1 MSNNPYQ
8 SPQAGGWTTADLASV
23 SDRTRFIRNTYIH
36 LAGALLAFA
45 AIDFVAITLFDKQ
58 IGQLTAM
65 VTGGW
70 TWLVFLGGVM
80 AVGFVADKWAHSN
93 TSRSM
98 QYVGLG
104 VYTLAQAI
112 MFLPLL
118 YIASN
123 PRFGGPSVIPSA
135 GIMTLAVVGGL
146 TAVVFLTKADFSF
159 MRYALWIGGI
169 AAMGLIVASIF
180 IGFDL
185 GTWFSAAMIIL
196 SAGSILYSTSNVMHH
211 YNTNQHVAASL
222 ALFSSVTLM
231 LWYVIRLFMSF
242 DE

>member
-1 MSNNPYQ
+1 MSQNPYQ
-8 SPQAGGWTTADLASV
+8 SPQQVATWTTAEHASV
-23 SDRTRFIRNTYIH
+23 GERTAFIRNTYLH

-45 AIDFVAITLFDKQ
+45 AIDFVAIQLFDQQ

-80 AVGFVADKWAHSN
+80 AVGWIADNWAHSN
-93 TSRSM
+93 TSRGM
-98 QYVGLG
+98 QYAGLG
-104 VYTLAQAI
+104 VYTVAQAVL
-112 MFLPLL
+112 FLPLL
-118 YIASN
+118 YIASH
-123 PRFGGPSVIPSA
+123 FGGASVIPAA
-135 GIMTLAVVGGL
+135 GVMTLAIVGGL
-146 TAVVFLTKADFSF
+146 SAVVFLTKGDFSF
-159 MRYALWIGGI
+159 LKYGLWIGGI

-185 GTWFSAAMIIL
+185 GMWFSAAMIIFA
-196 SAGSILYSTSNVMHH
+196 AGSILYSTSNVLHH

-231 LWYVIRLFMSF
+231 LWYVIQLFMSF

>member
-1 MSNNPYQ
+1 MSQNPYQ
-8 SPQAGGWTTADLASV
+8 SPQQTATWTTAEHAAV
-23 SDRTRFIRNTYIH
+23 GERTKFIRNTYLH

-45 AIDFVAITLFDKQ
+45 AIDFVAIQLFDEQ
-58 IGQLTAM
+58 IGKLTAL

-80 AVGFVADKWAHSN
+80 AVGFIADKWAHSN

-98 QYVGLG
+98 QYAGLG
-104 VYTLAQAI
+104 VYTLAQAV

-118 YIASN
+118 YIASH
-123 PRFGGPSVIPSA
+123 FGGDSVIPAA
-135 GIMTLAVVGGL
+135 GVMTLAIVGGL
-146 TAVVFLTKADFSF
+146 TAVVFLTKGDFSF
-159 MRYALWIGGI
+159 LKYGLWIGGI

-185 GTWFSAAMIIL
+185 GMWFSAAMIIFA
-196 SAGSILYSTSNVMHH
+196 AGSILYSTSNVLHH

-231 LWYVIRLFMSF
+231 LWYVIQIFMSF

>member
-1 MSNNPYQ
+1 MSQNPYQ
-8 SPQAGGWTTADLASV
+8 SPQAGGWTTADLANV
-23 SDRTRFIRNTYIH
+23 DERTKFIRNTYLH
-36 LAGALLAFA
+36 LAGAMLAFA
-45 AIDFVAITLFDKQ
+45 AIDFVAISLFNEQ
-58 IGQLTAM
+58 IGRLTAL

-80 AVGFVADKWAHSN
+80 AVSFIADKWAHSN
-93 TSRSM
+93 TSRGM
-98 QYVGLG
+98 QYAGLG
-104 VYTLAQAI
+104 VYTLAQAV

-118 YIASN
+118 YIAAN
-123 PRFGGPSVIPSA
+123 FAGPSVLPSA
-135 GIMTLAVVGGL
+135 GIMTLAIVGGL
-146 TAVVFLTKADFSF
+146 TAVVLLTKADFSF
-159 MRYALWIGGI
+159 MRYALWVGGI

-185 GTWFSAAMIIL
+185 GTWFSAAMIVFA
-196 SAGSILYSTSNVMHH
+196 AGSILYTTSNVLHH

-231 LWYVIRLFMSF
+231 LWYVIRIFMSF

>member
-1 MSNNPYQ
+1 M
-8 SPQAGGWTTADLASV
+8 ASV
-23 SDRTRFIRNTYIH
+23 DERTKFIRNTYLH
-36 LAGALLAFA
+36 LAGALLLFA
-45 AIDFVAITLFDKQ
+45 AIDFVAIQLFDEQ
-58 IGQLTAM
+58 IGKLTAL

-98 QYVGLG
+98 QYAGLG
-104 VYTLAQAI
+104 IYTLAQAV

-118 YIASN
+118 YIASH
-123 PRFGGPSVIPSA
+123 FAGPSVIPSA
-135 GIMTLAVVGGL
+135 GIMTFAVVAGL
-146 TAVVFLTKADFSF
+146 TAVVFLTKGDFSF
-159 MRYALWIGGI
+159 MKYALWIGGI

-180 IGFDL
+180 IGFEL
-185 GTWFSAAMIIL
+185 GMWFSAAMIIFA
-196 SAGSILYSTSNVMHH
+196 AGSILYSTSNVLHH
-211 YNTNQHVAASL
+211 YNPNQHVAASL

-231 LWYVIRLFMSF
+231 LWYVIQLFMSF

>member
-8 SPQAGGWTTADLASV
+8 SPQQTSSWTAELASV
-23 SDRTRFIRNTYIH
+23 DERTKFIRNTYLH
-36 LAGALLAFA
+36 LAGALLLFA
-45 AIDFVAITLFDKQ
+45 AIDFVAIQLFDTQ
-58 IGQLTAM
+58 IGKLTAL

-80 AVGFVADKWAHSN
+80 AVGYVADKWAHSN

-98 QYVGLG
+98 QYAGLG
-104 VYTLAQAI
+104 VYTLAQAV

-118 YIASN
+118 YIAAH
-123 PRFGGPSVIPSA
+123 FAGPSVIPSA
-135 GIMTLAVVGGL
+135 GIMTLAIVGGL
-146 TAVVFLTKADFSF
+146 TAVVFLTKGDFSF
-159 MRYALWIGGI
+159 MKYGLWMGGI

-180 IGFDL
+180 IGFEL
-185 GTWFSAAMIIL
+185 GLWFSAAMIVF
-196 SAGSILYSTSNVMHH
+196 AGASILYTTSNVLHH
-211 YNTNQHVAASL
+211 YNPNQHVAASL

-231 LWYVIRLFMSF
+231 LWYVIQLFMSF

>member
-8 SPQAGGWTTADLASV
+8 SPQQTSTWTAEMASV
-23 SDRTRFIRNTYIH
+23 DERTKFIRNTYLH
-36 LAGALLAFA
+36 LAGALLLFA
-45 AIDFVAITLFDKQ
+45 AIDFVAIQLFDEQ
-58 IGQLTAM
+58 IGKLTAL

-98 QYVGLG
+98 QYAGLG
-104 VYTLAQAI
+104 IYTLAQAV

-118 YIASN
+118 YIASH
-123 PRFGGPSVIPSA
+123 FAGPSVIPSA
-135 GIMTLAVVGGL
+135 GIMTFAVVAGL
-146 TAVVFLTKADFSF
+146 TAVVFLTKGDFSF
-159 MRYALWIGGI
+159 MKYALWIGGI

-180 IGFDL
+180 IGFEL
-185 GTWFSAAMIIL
+185 GMWFSAAMIIFA
-196 SAGSILYSTSNVMHH
+196 AGSILYSTSNVLHH
-211 YNTNQHVAASL
+211 YNPNQHVAASL

-231 LWYVIRLFMSF
+231 LWYVIQLFMSF

>member
-98 QYVGLG
+98 QYAGLG
-104 VYTLAQAI
+104 VYTFAQAV

-118 YIASN
+118 YIATHHA
-123 PRFGGPSVIPSA
+123 GPSVIPSA
-135 GIMTLAVVGGL
+135 GIMTLAVVGRL

-159 MRYALWIGGI
+159 MRYALWVGGI

>member
-8 SPQAGGWTTADLASV
+8 SPQQTSTWTAEMASV
-23 SDRTRFIRNTYIH
+23 DERTKFIRNTYLH
-36 LAGALLAFA
+36 LAGALLLFA
-45 AIDFVAITLFDKQ
+45 AIDFVAIQLFDEQ
-58 IGQLTAM
+58 IGKLTAL

-98 QYVGLG
+98 QYAGLG
-104 VYTLAQAI
+104 IYTLAQAV

-118 YIASN
+118 YIASH
-123 PRFGGPSVIPSA
+123 FAGPSVIPSA
-135 GIMTLAVVGGL
+135 GIMTFAVVAGL
-146 TAVVFLTKADFSF
+146 TAVVFLTKGDFSF
-159 MRYALWIGGI
+159 MKYALWIGGI

-180 IGFDL
+180 IGFEL
-185 GTWFSAAMIIL
+185 GMWFSAAMIIFA
-196 SAGSILYSTSNVMHH
+196 AGSILYSTSNVLHH
-211 YNTNQHVAASL
+211 YNPNQHVAASL

-231 LWYVIRLFMSF
+231 LWYVIQFFMSF

>member
-1 MSNNPYQ
+1 MSQNPYQ
-8 SPQAGGWTTADLASV
+8 SPQANNWTTADLASV
-23 SDRTRFIRNTYIH
+23 DERTKFIRNTYLH
-36 LAGALLAFA
+36 LAGALMLFA
-45 AIDFVAITLFDKQ
+45 AIDFVAITMFDAQ

-80 AVGFVADKWAHSN
+80 AVGWIADSWAHSN

-98 QYVGLG
+98 QYAGLG
-104 VYTLAQAI
+104 VYTLAQAVL
-112 MFLPLL
+112 FLPLL
-118 YIASN
+118 YIATH
-123 PRFGGPSVIPSA
+123 FAGPSVIPSA

-146 TAVVFLTKADFSF
+146 TAVVFLTKGDFSF
-159 MRYALWIGGI
+159 MKYGLWIGGI

-185 GTWFSAAMIIL
+185 GTWFSAAMIIF
-196 SAGSILYSTSNVMHH
+196 AAASILYTTSNVLHH

-231 LWYVIRLFMSF
+231 LWYVIQIFMSF

>member
-1 MSNNPYQ
+1 MSQNPYQ
-8 SPQAGGWTTADLASV
+8 SPQAGGWTTADLAAV
-23 SDRTRFIRNTYIH
+23 DERTTFIRNTYLH

-45 AIDFVAITLFDKQ
+45 AIDYVAISLFDEQ
-58 IGQLTAM
+58 IGKLTAL

-70 TWLVFLGGVM
+70 TWLIFLGGVM

-93 TSRSM
+93 TSRGM
-98 QYVGLG
+98 QYAGLA
-104 VYTLAQAI
+104 VYTIAQAV

-118 YIASN
+118 YIASHHA
-123 PRFGGPSVIPSA
+123 GDSVIPSA
-135 GIMTLAVVGGL
+135 GIMTLAIVGGL

-159 MRYALWIGGI
+159 LRYALWIGFV
-169 AAMGLIVASIF
+169 AAMGLIVASILF
-180 IGFDL
+180 GFNL
-185 GTWFSAAMIIL
+185 GTWFSAAMLIV
-196 SAGSILYSTSNVMHH
+196 AAASILYTTSNVLHY

-231 LWYVIRLFMSF
+231 LWYVIQIFMSF